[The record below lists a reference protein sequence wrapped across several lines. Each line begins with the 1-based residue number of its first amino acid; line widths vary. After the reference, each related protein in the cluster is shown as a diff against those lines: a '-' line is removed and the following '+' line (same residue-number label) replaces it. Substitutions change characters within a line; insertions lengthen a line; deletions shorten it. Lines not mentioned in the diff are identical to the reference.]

1 MFDGWVTV
9 RKLATPESNG
19 WEISAPQK
27 SPINR
32 EILEVPVGN
41 IWEIHGKYSVH
52 QNQCRLF
59 SKPFLFRGSLAQTL
73 PTMTQSI

>member
-32 EILEVPVGN
+32 EIYWKFLYEIYGKSMENIVFTKISVDFSANLSYSEEV
-41 IWEIHGKYSVH
+41 WLKLY
-52 QNQCRLF
+52 
-59 SKPFLFRGSLAQTL
+59 L
-73 PTMTQSI
+73 P